1 MPVHFLRNLPHLR
14 LIIAVVLGA
23 VTTLF
28 LPTHLRGVTII
39 LIGWNTSIW
48 IYLILITWLMLH
60 ADQTKVIQVA
70 TQEHERG
77 VVILMMLSIVA
88 IASLAA
94 IVLELSTIKELTQLK
109 SLYYLLT
116 FSTIFGSWCFVGTMF
131 TMQYAHMFY
140 RTAEHQRPLNF
151 PNEPGPDYW
160 DFLYFSFTIAV
171 AAQTSDVTV
180 TNKKMR
186 KVVLFQSIL
195 SFIFNVAII
204 GLSINIAA
212 GFIG

>member
-1 MPVHFLRNLPHLR
+1 MLVHFFRNFPHSR
-14 LIIAVVLGA
+14 LIIAILLG
-23 VTTLF
+23 VSTTFF
-28 LPTHLRGVTII
+28 LPAYLRGVTMI

-48 IYLILITWLMLH
+48 IYLILVTWLMLH
-60 ADQTKVIQVA
+60 ADQAKVIQVA

-77 VVILMMLSIVA
+77 VVILIMLSIAAV
-88 IASLAA
+88 ASLAA
-94 IVLELSTIKELTQLK
+94 IVLELSTIKEVNHLK
-109 SLYYLLT
+109 SVYYLLT

-131 TMQYAHMFY
+131 TMQYAHMYY
-140 RTAEHQRPLNF
+140 RAAAHLRPLKF
-151 PNEPGPDYW
+151 PNDPRPDYW

-180 TNKKMR
+180 TSKKMR